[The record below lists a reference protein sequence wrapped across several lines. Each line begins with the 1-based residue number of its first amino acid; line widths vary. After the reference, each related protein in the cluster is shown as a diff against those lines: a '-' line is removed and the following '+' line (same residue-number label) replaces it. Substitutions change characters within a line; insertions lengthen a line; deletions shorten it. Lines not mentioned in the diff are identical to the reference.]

1 MHEVCDTSCVKEE
14 LEADTT
20 VLVEVSLGKF
30 HVFDYN
36 FKLFIFTIS

>member
-1 MHEVCDTSCVKEE
+1 MHEVCVTSCIKEE
-14 LEADTT
+14 LEGDTA

-36 FKLFIFTIS
+36 FKQFIFSIS